1 MGSTAASMGAW
12 GNVAKY
18 AGLAAGLAGGLA
30 SAVGIGLL
38 LAPMSA

>member
-12 GNVAKY
+12 GTVAQY
-18 AGLAAGLAGGLA
+18 AGLAAGVAGGLA
-30 SAVGIGLL
+30 SVVGIGLL